1 MIKKIFILFWA
12 VATLSLFAS
21 PKIKVTKNSVLISN
35 GKISSYMTK
44 GKNYNFTLSGKNKDN
59 KNLGLV
65 LRSIIWYHGRTG
77 NTKHFYQDQDE
88 LKWTP
93 KDVEVKGNL
102 VRLHS
107 GNVDIDVVRE
117 IEVYNDIDALRL
129 EYIVTSKESRN
140 FSLMRFPLTNLT
152 KDIESVSF
160 DDGFLKSYQTK
171 AMPSKKDLAKARVLL
186 LHMPKHGK
194 TLMLMLDVNSP
205 LKYGHKL
212 GNMMT
217 FSKAAWCKT
226 VNFHHLWQSSLDFW
240 PKGMKANICMYYQLL
255 DGSLLDNK
263 QKEAV
268 KKLADRFKLTSHKYS
283 KNTLAKEYMEPS
295 VLAGRL
301 KSIPGVELWQE
312 STMKRIYPNMQVP
325 KKSLPVVSVTC
336 AGNERESFQIAIKA
350 KATTKLTKI
359 AISDLSSA
367 NNKKIS
373 KNNIKINALEY
384 QLVESP
390 LSYVAEEHNFADKML
405 PLPEKLPITLMANK
419 NTVLHVTVYAPA
431 NTPKGIYKGTI
442 SLTVNGKA
450 INIPLAVRVWGFSLP
465 KESAFT
471 TLGLLW
477 TSPQKDR
484 NEVLKYLSE
493 CGISGTVYHGGQ
505 AQLRKYFNG
514 KDLNLPDNFN
524 LATKAVKE
532 YNLQIFTAPWCFL
545 GAWDWNPGK
554 KVHFLSMDANSKEF
568 EEKFTNYFKSL
579 YRQVK
584 AKGILDKTYAY
595 MWDEMTGGHYETM
608 RKTVNIVRKNA
619 PGVKILTVAAPDPEV
634 LANNDVICAGPYSHW
649 WSKDAYNV
657 VQNALKNNKK
667 IWIYMN
673 SVTFSNYTEAIV
685 PRLTPWMCYPKGLSG
700 FLQWTMDFNW
710 AKGTFANTGHVWMLY
725 PTKSKPIYSVR
736 LEYFRDG
743 VEDFNM
749 MTLTKKLD
757 KNTKDLLDKEIQSVA
772 PIFGKTSMDI
782 EKLDKV
788 RKLIGDTL
796 EKKLK

>member
-1 MIKKIFILFWA
+1 MTKIYLTIFL
-12 VATLSLFAS
+12 VLATFVSFAEV
-21 PKIKVTKNSVLISN
+21 KIKVNNNSVLISN
-35 GKISSYMTK
+35 GKIYSYLAK
-44 GKNYNFTLSGKNKDN
+44 SKNYNFTLSGKNKDN
-59 KNLGLV
+59 KNVGLV
-65 LRSIIWYHGRTG
+65 IRSIMWYHGRTG

-88 LKWTP
+88 HKWTP
-93 KDVEVKGNL
+93 KKVEVKGNI
-102 VRLHS
+102 VRFYS
-107 GNVDIDVVRE
+107 GNVDIDVTRE

-160 DDGFLKSYQTK
+160 DDGSLSTYQTK
-171 AMPSKKDLAKARVLL
+171 TMPSKKDLAKARVLL
-186 LHMPKHGK
+186 LHMPKQGK

-217 FSKAAWCKT
+217 YSKSSWCKN

-240 PKGMKANICMYYQLL
+240 PKGMKAGICMYYQLL
-255 DGSLLDNK
+255 DGSSLTNT
-263 QKEAV
+263 QKASV
-268 KKLADRFKLTSHKYS
+268 KKLAARFKLTSHKYS
-283 KNTLAKEYMEPS
+283 AKTLAKEYMEPS
-295 VLAGRL
+295 VLAGQL
-301 KSIPGVELWQE
+301 KSVPGIDLWQE
-312 STMKRIYPNMQVP
+312 SPMKRIYPNMQVP
-325 KKSLPVVSVTC
+325 KKALDVVNLTC
-336 AGNERESFQIAIKA
+336 AGNERESFQIAIKP
-350 KATTKLTKI
+350 KQNTQLTKI
-359 AISDLSSA
+359 IISNLVSS
-367 NNKKIS
+367 NKATIS
-373 KNNIKINALEY
+373 SKNIKINALEY
-384 QLVESP
+384 QQVESP
-390 LSYVAEEHNFADKML
+390 LSYVANEHNFADEML
-405 PLPEKLPITLMANK
+405 PLPEKLPIALTANK
-419 NTVLHVTVYAPA
+419 NSILHVTVYAPS

-442 SLTVNGKA
+442 SLV
-450 INIPLAVRVWGFSLP
+450 INNKNITIPLAVKVWGFSLP

-484 NEVLKYLSE
+484 DEVLKYLSE
-493 CGISGTVYHGGQ
+493 CGISGTVYQGGQ
-505 AQLRKYFNG
+505 TQLRKYFNG
-514 KDLNLPDNFN
+514 KELNLPDKFN
-524 LATKAVKE
+524 LAAKAVKE

-545 GAWDWNPGK
+545 GAWNWKPGK
-554 KVHFLSMDANSKEF
+554 KVQFLSLEANSKEF

-657 VQNALKNNKK
+657 VQNAIKNNKK

-700 FLQWTMDFNW
+700 FLQWTMDYNW

-743 VEDFNM
+743 VEDFNILE
-749 MTLTKKLD
+749 LTKKLD
-757 KNTKDLLDKEIQSVA
+757 KNTKALLDKEIQRIA
-772 PIFGKTSMDI
+772 PIFGSTSMDI
-782 EKLDKV
+782 GQVDRV